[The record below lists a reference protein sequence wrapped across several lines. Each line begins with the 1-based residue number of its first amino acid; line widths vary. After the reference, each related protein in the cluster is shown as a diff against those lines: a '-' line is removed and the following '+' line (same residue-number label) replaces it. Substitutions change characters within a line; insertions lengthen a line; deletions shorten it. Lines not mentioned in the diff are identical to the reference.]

1 MRTSCFVNVFSLE
14 KNYNIELRATGYL
27 ADRVYSIGK
36 SFTASVD
43 AARSCKPVLEAL
55 SQLSPSAAPSE
66 TDRAILRSR
75 RVPKQDK

>member
-14 KNYNIELRATGYL
+14 KNYNIELTATAYL

-55 SQLSPSAAPSE
+55 SQISSTAGPS
-66 TDRAILRSR
+66 
-75 RVPKQDK
+75 